1 LGVNVD
7 ETRGH
12 EGDPEVAEINGVG
25 RGQDRS
31 FIMKRVTIGAAM
43 FGVVAAAAIGLAG
56 TASAAPLGG
65 APADQV
71 VQTLTARG
79 YDVQI
84 NGAPDAPL
92 DRCTVTDVD
101 GLTGDVA
108 PGSTVYV
115 DINCPSDYR

>member
-1 LGVNVD
+1 
-7 ETRGH
+7 
-12 EGDPEVAEINGVG
+12 
-25 RGQDRS
+25 
-31 FIMKRVTIGAAM
+31 MKRITLGAAM
-43 FGVVAAAAIGLAG
+43 FGLAVSATLGLASP
-56 TASAAPLGG
+56 ASAAPLGG
-65 APADQV
+65 AEADQV

-84 NGAPDAPL
+84 NGPQDAPL

-101 GLTGDVA
+101 GLSGAT